1 MKLKGKI
8 LTLVILPIVVFCAV
22 IYAVSAFKVTD
33 AIKSV
38 VRNDLQAMVILVG
51 DDMALGSGDDVYTVD
66 ESGYLWNG
74 GTLNLSSDENME
86 AMDQVKA
93 QTGIDITVFFGDTRR
108 VTTVKDESGK
118 RVVGTQAGQAV
129 IDSVLKGGQNYFAE
143 NVDVQGKPYF
153 AYYMP
158 LYDTT
163 GSAPVGM
170 IFAGMPQ
177 ETIDNDIKAI
187 LFIIAA
193 VGIALVVICS
203 GVGFVVASRI
213 IKRIHYSA
221 EVLDELA
228 DGNLTVTVREADRKV
243 RDEVGDMARAVDD
256 LQKRLSKVVGEVH
269 VICNRVHKASNDL
282 NDNTETSATHIS
294 QIDTAVNEI
303 AQGATTQAEETQG
316 TTENV
321 IVMGDMIEKNN
332 AEIENLNTNA
342 ADMTRV
348 GESAIGTLKE
358 LEAINSKTKDAIEV
372 IYEQTNTTNESA
384 MKIREAINLIT
395 DIAEETN
402 LLSLNASI
410 EAARAGEQG
419 RGFAVVA
426 GQIQKLAEQSNESAR
441 KIEEIVASLIEDSD
455 KAVETMN
462 EVRQVMGEQSKKV
475 DQTSEMFRQ
484 LKTGIDNSVTAV
496 NVIADST
503 KEIDKTRVSV
513 VDSAQS
519 LTSIAQEN
527 AASTEE
533 TSAAVSELT
542 EIIER
547 IARDAKNL
555 ETMADELYEEFK
567 FFRVSEGVEAEA
579 ASRLANA

>member
-8 LTLVILPIVVFCAV
+8 LTLVILPIVIFCAV
-22 IYAVSAFKVTD
+22 IYVVCSVKITD
-33 AIKSV
+33 AVKTV
-38 VRNDLQAMVILVG
+38 VRQDLHALAILVG
-51 DDMALGSGDDVYTVD
+51 DDMTIGTGTDVYTVD
-66 ESGYLWNG
+66 ENGDLWNSG
-74 GTLNLSSDENME
+74 MTNLSSEENME
-86 AMDQVKA
+86 AMDTIKTE
-93 QTGIDITVFFGDTRR
+93 TGIDITVFLGDTRR
-108 VTTVKDESGK
+108 LTTVKDDSGK
-118 RVVGTQAGQAV
+118 RIVGTQAGQDV
-129 IDSVLKGGQNYFAE
+129 IDTVLKGGGDYFAE
-143 NVDVQGKPYF
+143 NVIVADHPYF
-153 AYYMP
+153 AYYIP

-170 IFAGMPQ
+170 IFAGMSQ
-177 ETIDNDIKAI
+177 KTINDDIKSI
-187 LFIIAA
+187 LIIIAA
-193 VGIALVVICS
+193 VGIALVVLGS
-203 GVGFVVASRI
+203 LVGFIIVSRL
-213 IKRIHYSA
+213 IKRIHSGV
-221 EVLDELA
+221 EVLGEVA
-228 DGNLTVTVREADRKV
+228 GGNLTMPVREADIRV
-243 RDEVGDMARAVDD
+243 RDEVGEMMRAIDD
-256 LQKRLSKVVGEVH
+256 LQKRLSSVVGDVR
-269 VICNRVHKASNDL
+269 VICEDVHKTSNSL
-282 NDNTETSATHIS
+282 SEHAEMSATHIS

-303 AQGATTQAEETQG
+303 AQGATTQAEETQE

-332 AEIENLNTNA
+332 IQIDTLNTNA
-342 ADMTRV
+342 ADMTQT

-358 LEAINSKTKDAIEV
+358 LETINSKTKSAINV

-455 KAVETMN
+455 KAVVTMN
-462 EVRQVMGEQSKKV
+462 EVRQIMDEQSAKV
-475 DQTSEMFRQ
+475 DRTSEMFRQ
-484 LKTGIDNSVTAV
+484 LKNGIDHSVTAV
-496 NVIADST
+496 NVIAEST
-503 KEIDKTRVSV
+503 KAIDKTRVSV

-542 EIIER
+542 EIVENL
-547 IARDAKNL
+547 AKDSKNL
-555 ETMADELYEEFK
+555 EQIANELYTEFQ
-567 FFRVSEGVEAEA
+567 FFKVADTKGAAEKTEAE
-579 ASRLANA
+579 

>member
-22 IYAVSAFKVTD
+22 IYTASSFKVTN
-33 AIKSV
+33 AIKEV
-38 VRNDLQAMVILVG
+38 VRNDLKAMVLLVG
-51 DDMALGSGDDVYTVD
+51 DSVALGTGEDVYTVD
-66 ESGYLWNG
+66 ENGDLWNG
-74 GTLNLSSDENME
+74 GVLNLSSDENME
-86 AMDQVKA
+86 AMDRVKA
-93 QTGIDITVFFGDTRR
+93 QTGIDVTVFLGDTRR
-108 VTTVKDESGK
+108 LTTVRDEGGK
-118 RVVGTQAGQAV
+118 RVLGTQAGQAV
-129 IDSVLKGGQNYFAE
+129 IDTVLKGGQEYFAE

-153 AYYMP
+153 AYYEP

-163 GSAPVGM
+163 SSSPVGM
-170 IFAGMPQ
+170 VFVGMPQ
-177 ETIDNDIKAI
+177 ETIDRDISAI
-187 LFIIAA
+187 LLIIAI
-193 VGIALVVICS
+193 VGVALVVICS
-203 GVGFVVASRI
+203 AIGFVVTGRI

-221 EVLDELA
+221 EMLGELSN
-228 DGNLTVTVREADRKV
+228 GNLTIEIRESDRKV
-243 RDEVGDMARAVDD
+243 KDEVGDIARAVDD
-256 LQKRLSKVVGEVH
+256 LQKHLSEVVGKVH
-269 VICNRVHKASNDL
+269 AICNRVHRASNDL
-282 NDNTETSATHIS
+282 NNNAETSATHIS

-332 AEIENLNTNA
+332 VEIDNLNTNA

-348 GESAIGTLKE
+348 GESALGTLKE
-358 LEAINSKTKDAIEV
+358 LETINSKAKDAIEV

-441 KIEEIVASLIEDSD
+441 KIEGIVASLIGDSIE
-455 KAVETMN
+455 AVKTMN
-462 EVRQVMGEQSKKV
+462 DVRQVMGEQSKKV
-475 DQTSEMFRQ
+475 DQTSEMFKE
-484 LKTGIDNSVTAV
+484 LKTGIDNSVTSV

-503 KEIDKTRVSV
+503 KEINRTRVSV

-542 EIIER
+542 EIVEL

-555 ETMADELYEEFK
+555 ETMAGELYKEFE
-567 FFRVSEGVEAEA
+567 FFKVSESVEAEA
-579 ASRLANA
+579 EEKLENA

>member
-1 MKLKGKI
+1 MKLRGKI
-8 LTLVILPIVVFCAV
+8 LTLVILPIVVFCVAICTVCAV
-22 IYAVSAFKVTD
+22 KVTD
-33 AIKSV
+33 AVKTV
-38 VRNDLQAMVILVG
+38 VRNDLYALALLTS
-51 DDMALGSGDDVYTVD
+51 DDMSSGAEENIYSVN
-66 ESGYLWNG
+66 ENG
-74 GTLNLSSDENME
+74 DLCVNGLINLSSDENME
-86 AMDQVKA
+86 TLDSIRSE
-93 QTGIDITVFFGDTRR
+93 TGIDVTVFFGDTRR
-108 VTTVKDESGK
+108 LTTIRDENGN
-118 RVVGTQAGQAV
+118 RVVGTQAASAV
-129 IDSVLKGGQNYFAE
+129 IDSVLKGGEDYFAE
-143 NVDVQGKPYF
+143 NVDVQGNPYF
-153 AYYMP
+153 AYYIP
-158 LYDTT
+158 LYDTA
-163 GSAPVGM
+163 GGAPVGM

-177 ETIDNDIKAI
+177 ETIENDIASI
-187 LFIIAA
+187 LFII
-193 VGIALVVICS
+193 VVTGVAITLICS
-203 GVGFVVASRI
+203 AVGFVIASRM

-221 EVLDELA
+221 GILGEMA
-228 DGNLTVTVREADRKV
+228 GGNLTVTVREADKKV

-269 VICNRVHKASNDL
+269 EICRKVHKASNDL
-282 NDNTETSATHIS
+282 NDNTETSVQHIS

-332 AEIENLNTNA
+332 LQIENLNTNA
-342 ADMTRV
+342 AGMTRV
-348 GESAIGTLKE
+348 GDSALGTLKE
-358 LEAINSKTKDAIEV
+358 LETINVKTKKAIEI

-384 MKIREAINLIT
+384 MKIREAVNLIT

-441 KIEEIVASLIEDSD
+441 KIEEIVISLIEDSD

-462 EVRQVMGEQSKKV
+462 GVRQIMGEQSQKV
-475 DQTSEMFRQ
+475 DQTSEMFRE
-484 LKTGIDNSVTAV
+484 LKAGIDNSVMAV

-513 VDSAQS
+513 VDAAQS

-542 EIIER
+542 EIMER
-547 IARDAKNL
+547 IAEDSNSL
-555 ETMADELYEEFK
+555 EAMADELYEEFK
-567 FFRVSEGVEAEA
+567 FFKVTESVEAEA
-579 ASRLANA
+579 AARSVG